1 MIHWLRPLRL
11 RIIQITYLAFSMKH
25 YLTIIRK
32 SEFTDLFK
40 FGDQFIN
47 SDAVAEFDGN
57 IVGLQ
62 DNEELRDK
70 LFSKVNPFDYSFTL
84 VIIHFQSS
92 LDIPNKVNIEDVL
105 HIYPLDHEAK
115 REIEIS
121 FDTRIH
127 IESPIW
133 NKQVHNLQEHFLYE
147 NSKKGARNV
156 WRSLHLEQNIDD
168 VSSILTDSDIK
179 ELAHEA
185 FCDLRPEGTL
195 SFWVYLLRYERHG
208 FFPKSSLG
216 YFYDLVNIFV
226 NFKSKKEQDPEIIET
241 TGIYGL
247 LEHLEVERV
256 SEIFEYLYEQQ
267 IGKNFIEQVND
278 CSSIPNVSKIAI
290 LFLIL
295 KENFKDGL
303 KLDSATN
310 KILDYAKDLYPQEF
324 IYAVYLIG
332 IYLGHDHT
340 FECMYE
346 QLPLPIFK
354 EKACVIDSPQSAINK
369 DVSAP
374 SSADSN
380 NIQERPISKDNSHK
394 PSIEP
399 TLFDHDEAFNEEASA
414 KVFPIKMRKKGKGGK
429 ARTVKTEKE
438 YNNLIQQ
445 GYVEVKK

>member
-1 MIHWLRPLRL
+1 M
-11 RIIQITYLAFSMKH
+11 
-25 YLTIIRK
+25 
-32 SEFTDLFK
+32 
-40 FGDQFIN
+40 
-47 SDAVAEFDGN
+47 
-57 IVGLQ
+57 
-62 DNEELRDK
+62 
-70 LFSKVNPFDYSFTL
+70 
-84 VIIHFQSS
+84 
-92 LDIPNKVNIEDVL
+92 
-105 HIYPLDHEAK
+105 
-115 REIEIS
+115 
-121 FDTRIH
+121 
-127 IESPIW
+127 
-133 NKQVHNLQEHFLYE
+133 
-147 NSKKGARNV
+147 
-156 WRSLHLEQNIDD
+156 
-168 VSSILTDSDIK
+168 
-179 ELAHEA
+179 
-185 FCDLRPEGTL
+185 
-195 SFWVYLLRYERHG
+195 
-208 FFPKSSLG
+208 
-216 YFYDLVNIFV
+216 
-226 NFKSKKEQDPEIIET
+226 IET

-256 SEIFEYLYEQQ
+256 SEIFEYLYKQQ
-267 IGKNFIEQVND
+267 IGKNSIDQVND

-303 KLDSATN
+303 KLVSATN

-380 NIQERPISKDNSHK
+380 NIQERPISNDNSHK

>member
-1 MIHWLRPLRL
+1 MK
-11 RIIQITYLAFSMKH
+11 KH

-40 FGDQFIN
+40 FGYQYIN

-57 IVGLQ
+57 LVGLQ

-70 LFSKVNPFDYSFTL
+70 LFTKVNPFDYSFTL

-92 LDIPNKVNIEDVL
+92 LDIPNIVNIEDVL
-105 HIYPLDHEAK
+105 HIYPLDYEAK

-121 FDTRIH
+121 FDTRIR

-133 NKQVHNLQEHFLYE
+133 NKQVHNLQEHFLFE

-156 WRSLHLEQNIDD
+156 WRSLHLEQNIED

-185 FCDLRPEGTL
+185 FCDLRPEGAF
-195 SFWVYLLRYERHG
+195 SFWVYLIRYERHG
-208 FFPKSSLG
+208 FYPKTSLG
-216 YFYDLVNIFV
+216 FFYDLVNVFI
-226 NFKSKKEQDPEIIET
+226 NFKSGKEQAPERIET
-241 TGIYGL
+241 TSIYGL
-247 LEHLEVERV
+247 LEKIEVERV
-256 SEIFEYLYEQQ
+256 SEIFERLYEEQV
-267 IGKNFIEQVND
+267 GKNFIDQVND
-278 CSSIPNVSKIAI
+278 CAPISDISKIAI

-295 KENFKDGL
+295 KKNFSDGL
-303 KLDSATN
+303 KLDPATN
-310 KILDYAKDLYPQEF
+310 KILDYAKELYPKEF
-324 IYAVYLIG
+324 GYAIYLIG

-354 EKACVIDSPQSAINK
+354 EKACVIDSPQSAIIK
-369 DVSAP
+369 DDSTP
-374 SSADSN
+374 GLEDSN
-380 NIQERPISKDNSHK
+380 NNQEHPISKDMSHN
-394 PSIEP
+394 PLIEP
-399 TLFDHDEAFNEEASA
+399 TLFDHDEAFIEEASA

-438 YNNLIQQ
+438 YNNLKQQ